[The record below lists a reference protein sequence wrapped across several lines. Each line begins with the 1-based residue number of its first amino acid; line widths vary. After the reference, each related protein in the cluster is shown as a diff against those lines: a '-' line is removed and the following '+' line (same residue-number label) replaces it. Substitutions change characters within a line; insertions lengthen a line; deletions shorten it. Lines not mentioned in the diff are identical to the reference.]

1 MKEYPV
7 FIPSQGLH
15 LGAVITVP
23 DAEPRAVVLLLTG
36 YGGML
41 RSQRFA
47 LWTKTAR
54 LLAGHGIASLRLEWP
69 GVGDSTGDVLAD
81 FDQLPI
87 AEAVAAAKFAMSA
100 TGTTRLGLAGN
111 CAGARTS
118 LHAVRELPTC
128 ESMVLFFLKPLAQAI
143 DSKSLTG
150 RAFAIGQR
158 LPRFLR
164 APLRALYFARQ
175 KDRRGNEIED
185 ALLDVG
191 KSVDLLLMESKSV
204 LAGSVPKIA
213 TELAGTEN
221 VFELRQLDGTS
232 MVAFEEPSDQRY
244 ALESVVDWFARS
256 FSDPGE
262 EARQSAPMAAHLSG
276 EHSGG

>member
-7 FIPSQGLH
+7 FIPSEGMQ

-69 GVGDSTGDVLAD
+69 GVGDSTGEVLAD
-81 FDQLPI
+81 FEQLPV
-87 AEAVAAAKFAMSA
+87 AQAVAAANFAMKA

-143 DSKSLTG
+143 DPKSVTG

-164 APLRALYFARQ
+164 APLRAVYFARQ
-175 KDRRGNEIED
+175 KDRRGSEIED

-191 KSVDLLLMESKSV
+191 RSVDLLLMESKSI
-204 LAGSVPKIA
+204 LAGSVPRIA
-213 TELAGTEN
+213 TELTGSER

-256 FSDPGE
+256 FSDRGE
-262 EARQSAPMAAHLSG
+262 GLHQSSPMAAQLGG
-276 EHSGG
+276 EHTGG